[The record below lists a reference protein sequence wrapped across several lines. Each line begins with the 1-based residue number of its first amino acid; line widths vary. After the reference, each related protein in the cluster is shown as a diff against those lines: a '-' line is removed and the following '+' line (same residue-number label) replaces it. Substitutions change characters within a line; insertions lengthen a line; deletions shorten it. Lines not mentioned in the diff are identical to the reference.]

1 MTLERTRTDSTA
13 EGPHC
18 DHCSTRSR
26 CVFYSLTASQA
37 GQMRPCIR
45 ERTVAV
51 GELVQR
57 QGSVGSSV
65 MVVKVG
71 LFKGL
76 RAAPGQEQKAI
87 AILGKGRLLGFNNLY
102 RQPAPLTLVAM
113 TPARICEADVDAVH
127 GLAMVHQQ
135 FRQRVYQAVG
145 SYIDCVADWSRILRE
160 DSYLRKLCQ
169 ALHLIAN
176 EEGCSAFRIPSH
188 IELANV
194 LGSRRETIARH
205 IGLLIDRGM
214 FRKVDRWHGMLL
226 DSGCDAQVSRAA

>member
-1 MTLERTRTDSTA
+1 
-13 EGPHC
+13 
-18 DHCSTRSR
+18 
-26 CVFYSLTASQA
+26 
-37 GQMRPCIR
+37 MRPCIQ

-57 QGSVGSSV
+57 QGSAGSAV

-76 RAAPGQEQKAI
+76 RAAPGQEHKAI

-102 RQPAPLTLVAM
+102 RQPAPLTLAAM
-113 TPARICEADVDAVH
+113 TPARVCEAEIDSVH
-127 GLAMVHQQ
+127 ALAMVHQQ

-145 SYIDCVADWSRILRE
+145 SHIDCVADWSRILRE
-160 DSYLRKLCQ
+160 DSYLLKLCQ

-176 EEGCSAFRIPSH
+176 EEGCTAFRIPSH

-214 FRKVDRWHGMLL
+214 FRKVDRWHGMLVA
-226 DSGCDAQVSRAA
+226 SACDQQAFESASR